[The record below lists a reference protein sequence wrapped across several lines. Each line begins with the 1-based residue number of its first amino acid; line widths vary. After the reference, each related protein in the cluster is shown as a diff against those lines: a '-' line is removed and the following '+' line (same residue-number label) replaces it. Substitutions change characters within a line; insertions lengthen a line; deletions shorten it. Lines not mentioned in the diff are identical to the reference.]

1 MKPFNDL
8 PGNPFEFSTA
18 ERKSHLPVEVAG
30 RGQLKKVVFFSSQ
43 TVTERFAGVNTPAL
57 RCLSLLA

>member
-8 PGNPFEFSTA
+8 PGNPFEFSAA
-18 ERKSHLPVEVAG
+18 EMKRHLPVEVAG

-43 TVTERFAGVNTPAL
+43 TVTERLAGVNTSL